1 MVLTVIIFLWSC
13 RCVLLCGIAIRTGT
27 NVIGHRYHREFGMKA
42 LYIIAWVCLVLSIIV
57 HVLSI
62 LGPEDVLSDV
72 DAFVWLLH
80 GGAILLGLPVVMCAQ
95 KLIIGTQE
103 KDSWKAVLKNCP
115 YWMRGMVVFF
125 VVYGIG
131 NFIVFMR
138 SGAATHSG
146 DTPASIFKGFSG
158 HWMIFYS
165 IEVAIFYS
173 YLKQKLSGAPKNFLG
188 GQVVPMD
195 ADSRQQYDADVGR
208 HQIKWNKY
216 RRIIVIFLIVGS
228 IFLILLW
235 LAFRGYPWFLGYI
248 LLSLFPFAVAHVI
261 YMLYSTWRADVYL
274 QRNHFKIWKKGK
286 SSSLADR
293 VESQR
298 LVKELDDPYL
308 KSLNVKARR
317 FSTIC
322 FWVWLIVV
330 GVIVT
335 SLILLQ

>member
-1 MVLTVIIFLWSC
+1 MVLAVIIFLRSF
-13 RCVLLCGIAIRTGT
+13 RCFLLCSIAIRAGT
-27 NVIGHRYHREFGMKA
+27 NSAERRYHRGLRMKA

-62 LGPEDVLSDV
+62 WGPEDVLSDV

-80 GGAILLGLPVVMCAQ
+80 GGAILLGLPLVLCAQ
-95 KLIIGTQE
+95 KLIVGTQE
-103 KDSWKAVLKNCP
+103 KDFWKTALKNCP

-125 VVYGIG
+125 VVYGIA
-131 NFIVFMR
+131 NFIFFMR
-138 SGAATHSG
+138 SGAAARSG
-146 DTPASIFKGFSG
+146 DTPANIFKGFSG

-165 IEVAIFYS
+165 LEVAVFYS
-173 YLKQKLSGAPKNFLG
+173 YLKQKLSDAPKKLLG

-195 ADSRQQYDADVGR
+195 ADSRQQYDADEGR

-228 IFLILLW
+228 IFSILLW

-248 LLSLFPFAVAHVI
+248 LLSLFPFAAAHVI
-261 YMLYSTWRADVYL
+261 YMLYSGWRADVYL
-274 QRNHFKIWKKGK
+274 QKNHFKIWKKGK

-308 KSLNVKARR
+308 KSLNIKARR

-322 FWVWLIVV
+322 FWIWLIVV
-330 GVIVT
+330 GLIVT
-335 SLILLQ
+335 VLILLQ